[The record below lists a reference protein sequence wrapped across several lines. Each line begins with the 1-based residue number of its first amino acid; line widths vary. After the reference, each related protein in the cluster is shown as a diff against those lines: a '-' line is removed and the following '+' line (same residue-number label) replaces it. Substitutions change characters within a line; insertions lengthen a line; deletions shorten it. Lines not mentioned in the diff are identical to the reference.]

1 MRRLRIAGIVVV
13 SLAALLAGGALLAW
27 LLFDPNAYKDEL
39 QGAFQGATGRE
50 LRLDGPLS
58 LSVFPWLAVETGT
71 ASVSNRAGFGDEPF
85 AALDRAR
92 LGVRLWPL
100 LSARRVELG
109 PVRVDGLALNLA
121 IARDGSNNWSDF
133 IERFEKAPPPPG
145 TEETPSTSAQ
155 GSVAR
160 LDLRDAVLRLA
171 DAQAGTRYVIDRW
184 DLATGTLRQGEP
196 FDVETS
202 LRLAHNDA
210 PIGRLKLRTRVQPD
224 QSDRLVFED
233 GEGTLRLAR
242 SGRDDL
248 PVALRAPRIAV
259 ANATRDIAIE
269 NLEARIGD
277 AVLVATLGVD
287 QGQAGPR
294 ARGRV
299 QLAETDLRELLR
311 ALGLDP
317 PATRDPKALARIA
330 GAADLAYSTR
340 DGLQVD
346 AHDLRLDAT
355 TLSGRI
361 TLADF
366 ERRAIRFDLR
376 GDGIDLDRY
385 LPPPAAAGTPSPTA
399 ATASATAKAPDARP
413 LDARGS
419 IALGRVV
426 VAAIPLQ
433 DVVANVRFTG
443 GRLALDPLRARVFD
457 GSSITRLDYALA
469 APVPTL
475 HIEQRLAD
483 VDVGALLG
491 QLIQFR
497 QLQGRGNG
505 QFVLTTH
512 GAGAEAL
519 FANLAGPFDLTVTNG
534 ALVGTDL
541 WYEIERAVAAARL
554 EPSAVTGKSSGRTE
568 FSRLAARGTIGDRTL
583 RNEHVEFVSDFARV
597 KGRGRIDYG
606 RDALDLDLTARLLK
620 TPPGRFLGIKVRRLE
635 GADIPL
641 KVTGTMS
648 EPQVRPNVSK
658 LLEAAAKDAIKE
670 PLEGKIKEKLE
681 KLFKF

>member
-1 MRRLRIAGIVVV
+1 MRRLRIAGIVVA
-13 SLAALLAGGALLAW
+13 SLAALLAGGLLLAW

-39 QGAFQGATGRE
+39 QRAFQGATGRE

-58 LSVFPWLAVETGT
+58 LSVFPWLAVETGA
-71 ASVSNRAGFGDEPF
+71 ASVSNRAGFGAEPF

-121 IARDGSNNWSDF
+121 IARDGSNNWSDL
-133 IERFEKAPPPPG
+133 IERFEKAPAPPA
-145 TEETPSTSAQ
+145 TEETPSAEASI
-155 GSVAR
+155 AR
-160 LDLRDAVLRLA
+160 LDLRNAALRLD
-171 DAQAGTRYVIDRW
+171 DAQAGTHYVIDRW
-184 DLATGTLRQGEP
+184 DLATGMLRKGDP

-202 LRLAHNDA
+202 LRLARNDA
-210 PIGRLKLRTRVQPD
+210 PIGRLKLRTRVHPD
-224 QSDRLVFED
+224 QADRLVFED
-233 GEGTLRLAR
+233 SEGTLRLAR
-242 SGRDDL
+242 RGRDDV
-248 PVALRAPRIAV
+248 PVALRVPRIAV
-259 ANATRDIAIE
+259 ANATRDIAVE

-277 AVLVATLGVD
+277 AVLAATLGVE

-299 QLAETDLRELLR
+299 QLAETNLRELLR
-311 ALGLDP
+311 ALGIDP

-330 GAADLAYSTR
+330 GAADVAYSTR

-346 AHDLRLDAT
+346 ARDLRLDAT

-385 LPPPAAAGTPSPTA
+385 LPPPAPAGTRPSPTA
-399 ATASATAKAPDARP
+399 PAAGAPAKSNDARP

-426 VAAIPLQ
+426 LAAIPLQ
-433 DVVANVRFTG
+433 DVVATVRFAE
-443 GRLALDPLRARVFD
+443 GRLALDPLKARVFD
-457 GSSITRLDYALA
+457 GSSVTRLDYELA

-483 VDVGALLG
+483 VDVGAMLG
-491 QLIQFR
+491 QLIQVR

-505 QFVLTTH
+505 HFVLTTR

-541 WYEIERAVAAARL
+541 WYEIERAVAAAQL
-554 EPSAVTGKSSGRTE
+554 EPSALTGKSSGRTE

-597 KGRGRIDYG
+597 RGRGRIDYG

-620 TPPGRFLGIKVRRLE
+620 APPGRFLGIKVRRLE

-641 KVTGTMS
+641 KVTGKMS

>member
-1 MRRLRIAGIVVV
+1 MRRLRIAGLVVA
-13 SLAALLAGGALLAW
+13 SLAALLAMGVLAAW

-39 QGAFQGATGRE
+39 QRAFQGATGRE

-58 LSVFPWLAVETGT
+58 LSVFPWLAVETGA
-71 ASVSNRAGFGDEPF
+71 ASVSNRAGFGAEPF

-121 IARDGSNNWSDF
+121 IARDGSNNWSDL
-133 IERFEKAPPPPG
+133 IERFEKAPAPPG
-145 TEETPSTSAQ
+145 TEETPSAEASI
-155 GSVAR
+155 AR
-160 LDLRDAVLRLA
+160 LDLRKAALRLD
-171 DAQAGTRYVIDRW
+171 DAQAGTRYAIDRW
-184 DLATGTLRQGEP
+184 DLATGMLRKGDP

-202 LRLAHNDA
+202 LGLARNDA
-210 PIGRLKLRTRVQPD
+210 PIGRLKLRTRVHPD

-233 GEGTLRLAR
+233 SEGTLRLAR

-248 PVALRAPRIAV
+248 PVALRVPRIVV
-259 ANATRDIAIE
+259 ANATRDIAVE

-277 AVLVATLGVD
+277 AVLAATLGVE

-299 QLAETDLRELLR
+299 QLAETNLRELLR
-311 ALGLDP
+311 ALGIDP

-330 GAADLAYSTR
+330 GAADVAYSTR

-346 AHDLRLDAT
+346 ARDLRLDAT

-366 ERRAIRFDLR
+366 ERRAIRFDVR

-385 LPPPAAAGTPSPTA
+385 LPPPAPAGTRPSPA
-399 ATASATAKAPDARP
+399 APAASATAKATDARP

-419 IALGRVV
+419 VALGRVV
-426 VAAIPLQ
+426 LAAIPLQ
-433 DVVANVRFTG
+433 DVVANVRFAG
-443 GRLALDPLRARVFD
+443 GRLTLDPLKARVFD
-457 GSSITRLDYALA
+457 GSSVTRLDYELA

-483 VDVGALLG
+483 VDVGAMLG
-491 QLIQFR
+491 QLIQVR

-505 QFVLTTH
+505 HFVLTTR

-541 WYEIERAVAAARL
+541 WYEIERAVAAAQL

-597 KGRGRIDYG
+597 RGRGRIDYG

-620 TPPGRFLGIKVRRLE
+620 APPGRLLGIKVRRLE

-641 KVTGTMS
+641 RVTGKMS

>member
-1 MRRLRIAGIVVV
+1 MRSLRIAGIVVA
-13 SLAALLAGGALLAW
+13 SLAALLAGGVLLAW

-39 QGAFQGATGRE
+39 QRAFQGATGRE

-58 LSVFPWLAVETGT
+58 LSVFPWLAVETGA
-71 ASVSNRAGFGDEPF
+71 ASVSNRAGFGAEPF

-121 IARDGSNNWSDF
+121 IARDGSNNWSDLL
-133 IERFEKAPPPPG
+133 ERFEKAPAPAG
-145 TEETPSTSAQ
+145 TEDSSTSGQA
-155 GSVAR
+155 SIAR
-160 LDLRDAVLRLA
+160 LDLRGAALRLA

-184 DLATGTLRQGEP
+184 DLATGMLRKGEP

-202 LRLAHNDA
+202 LRLARNDA
-210 PIGRLKLRTRVQPD
+210 PIGRLKLRTRVHPD
-224 QSDRLVFED
+224 QADRLVFED
-233 GEGTLRLAR
+233 SEGTLRLAR

-248 PVALRAPRIAV
+248 PVALSAPRIAV
-259 ANATRDIAIE
+259 TNATRDIAIE

-277 AVLVATLGVD
+277 AVLAATLRVE
-287 QGQAGPR
+287 QGQAGPQ

-299 QLAETDLRELLR
+299 QLAETNPRELLR
-311 ALGLDP
+311 ELGLDP
-317 PATRDPKALARIA
+317 PATRDPKALTRIA
-330 GAADLAYSTR
+330 GAADLAYSAR

-346 AHDLRLDAT
+346 ARDLRLDAT

-361 TLADF
+361 ALADF

-385 LPPPAAAGTPSPTA
+385 LPPPAPAGTRPSPA
-399 ATASATAKAPDARP
+399 APAGGATAKATDASP
-413 LDARGS
+413 LDVRGA
-419 IALGRVV
+419 IAFGRVV

-433 DVVANVRFTG
+433 DVVANVRLAG
-443 GRLALDPLRARVFD
+443 GRLALDPLKARVFD
-457 GSSITRLDYALA
+457 GSSITRLDYELA

-475 HIEQRLAD
+475 QIEQRLAD
-483 VDVGALLG
+483 VDVGAMLG
-491 QLIQFR
+491 QLVQVR

-505 QFVLTTH
+505 HFVLTTR

-519 FANLAGPFDLTVTNG
+519 FANLAGPYDLTVTNG

-541 WYEIERAVAAARL
+541 WFEIERAMAAAQL

-597 KGRGRIDYG
+597 RGRGRIDYG
-606 RDALDLDLTARLLK
+606 RDELDLDLTARLLK
-620 TPPGRFLGIKVRRLE
+620 APPGRFLGIKVRRLE

-641 KVTGTMS
+641 KVTGKMS